1 VPNQKF
7 NETVS
12 HCAYTVS
19 VTETYTMRSA
29 SLRLLV
35 TILLAP
41 LLLAQTPPPQNNI
54 YVIHDGGTSGRMESI
69 TVPPITGAPFSLTL
83 STEWSR
89 SLAGSGTITLA
100 NQRPIMRDG
109 KGRIYQERWFLVP
122 KGGSVKS
129 ELEIIQIMDPI
140 QRTWYNCAVRS
151 KVCELLNFRMRSD
164 MVYKPSIGVSGPL
177 PDGKG
182 YRQHEELGAS
192 NLSGED
198 VVGYRD
204 TLTLNPGVMGN
215 DQPLVSTRE
224 SWYSAHLAINLV
236 SKVDSPTSGKQIF
249 AVTSLTTSEPDPKF
263 FEIPE
268 GYKIIDHRKP
278 ENNGSN

>member
-1 VPNQKF
+1 
-7 NETVS
+7 
-12 HCAYTVS
+12 
-19 VTETYTMRSA
+19 MRSA
-29 SLRLLV
+29 YLRLLP
-35 TILLAP
+35 TIVLAP

-69 TVPPITGAPFSLTL
+69 TVPPIVGAPFSLTL
-83 STEWSR
+83 TTEWSR
-89 SLAGSGTITLA
+89 SLAGSGTITLT

-122 KGGSVKS
+122 KGGSMKS

-140 QRTWYNCAVRS
+140 QHTWYNCAVRS
-151 KVCELLNFRMRSD
+151 KICELLNFRMRSD
-164 MVYKPSIGVSGPL
+164 IVYQPSIGASGPL

-182 YRQHEELGAS
+182 YRQHEELGTS
-192 NLSGED
+192 NIGGED

-215 DQPLVSTRE
+215 DQPLISRRE
-224 SWYSAHLAINLV
+224 FWFSSHLGINLI
-236 SKVDSPTSGKQIF
+236 SKVDSPTSGKQVF
-249 AVTSLTTSEPDPKF
+249 TATTLTTSEPDPKF

-278 ENNGSN
+278 ESSGSN

>member
-1 VPNQKF
+1 
-7 NETVS
+7 
-12 HCAYTVS
+12 
-19 VTETYTMRSA
+19 
-29 SLRLLV
+29 
-35 TILLAP
+35 
-41 LLLAQTPPPQNNI
+41 
-54 YVIHDGGTSGRMESI
+54 
-69 TVPPITGAPFSLTL
+69 
-83 STEWSR
+83 
-89 SLAGSGTITLA
+89 
-100 NQRPIMRDG
+100 
-109 KGRIYQERWFLVP
+109 
-122 KGGSVKS
+122 
-129 ELEIIQIMDPI
+129 
-140 QRTWYNCAVRS
+140 
-151 KVCELLNFRMRSD
+151 MRSD

-215 DQPLVSTRE
+215 DQPLISTRE